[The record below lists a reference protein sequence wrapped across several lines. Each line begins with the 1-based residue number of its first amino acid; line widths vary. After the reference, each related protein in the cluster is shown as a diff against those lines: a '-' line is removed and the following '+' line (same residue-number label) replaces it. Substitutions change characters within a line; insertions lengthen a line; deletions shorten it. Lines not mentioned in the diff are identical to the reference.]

1 MKLSKG
7 SVLKIKEQV
16 RQKSLDGQFAFRSGN
31 ATRTNPLLPTFKGGT
46 ISQNKYVNYAINS
59 NGDGVPMSS
68 PYCETQEVS
77 FFCRTENTTKGV
89 LKFGE
94 GGSSYKIGG
103 AFSGLVNIELDI
115 NGIVVGGEDG
125 YIGEAFLSN
134 LKTTF
139 RLNESTRTMTQL
151 GTAGGIYTSISK
163 DTNVGT
169 QSVYVAQNNTIPR
182 TNPTYQTTYKSITFM
197 VSNTGNKIVEWTG
210 TAKFK
215 MYKTELYQPYVNGG
229 GALYQNMTSIGFQN
243 GTILLWN

>member
-1 MKLSKG
+1 MKLTKG
-7 SVLKIKEQV
+7 AVLKVKEQV
-16 RQKSLDGQFAFRSGN
+16 RQKSIDGQFALRSGN
-31 ATRTNPLLPTFKGGT
+31 ATSTKQLLPIFKGGT
-46 ISQNKYVNYAINS
+46 ISQNKYTNYAINS
-59 NGDGVPMSS
+59 SGDGVPMST

-77 FFCRTENTTKGV
+77 FFCRTENTTKDV

-94 GGSSYKIGG
+94 GGTSYQISG
-103 AFSGLVNIELDI
+103 AFSGLINIELDI

-139 RLNESTRTMTQL
+139 RLDPSTSSMTQL

-182 TNPTYQTTYKSITFM
+182 VNPTHQTTYKSITFM
-197 VSNTGNKIVEWTG
+197 VSNTGNKIIEWTG

-215 MYKTELYQPYVNGG
+215 AYKTQLYQPYVNGG
-229 GALYQNMTSIGFQN
+229 GALYQNMAEITFQN
-243 GTILLWN
+243 GNLLLWN